1 MRFQMRSSSTA
12 LSHPSTNSAESL
24 VVDLT
29 KRSFPWGG
37 STGKGAQSSYERLIP
52 WHSCSHRRLRAS
64 AKVTAM
70 PGIAG
75 DMLPTVKSTIGD
87 ERIAIV
93 EGIRSGSIDAIKRIG
108 QRRRRSFG
116 HRRPAAGA
124 RRRSRRKDF
133 AGAGRGCQWVR
144 RTSSA
149 SRFSGRRNRSAS
161 AAMIAMARSGKLGP
175 ILPSGYRRR
184 AP

>member
-1 MRFQMRSSSTA
+1 MTWRNAASPGWVNRQRSTIFMCKANPLAFLQPPKASC
-12 LSHPSTNSAESL
+12 LRESH
-24 VVDLT
+24 
-29 KRSFPWGG
+29 
-37 STGKGAQSSYERLIP
+37 SYARNRWRYAP
-52 WHSCSHRRLRAS
+52 
-64 AKVTAM
+64 
-70 PGIAG
+70 
-75 DMLPTVKSTIGD
+75 DVKSTIGD